1 MFFRRRSAVDDVRE
15 GAIFQRSHPSNF
27 VERAEVVWIGKDHFG
42 IPHVRFEVSYVRP
55 DRKDHVG
62 IRMLALASFAERYGT
77 SVAGGA
83 SA

>member
-42 IPHVRFEVSYVRP
+42 IPHVQMQISPCPFSHPSIGLKSRA
-55 DRKDHVG
+55 DRSQRLDIEPRVC
-62 IRMLALASFAERYGT
+62 
-77 SVAGGA
+77 
-83 SA
+83 